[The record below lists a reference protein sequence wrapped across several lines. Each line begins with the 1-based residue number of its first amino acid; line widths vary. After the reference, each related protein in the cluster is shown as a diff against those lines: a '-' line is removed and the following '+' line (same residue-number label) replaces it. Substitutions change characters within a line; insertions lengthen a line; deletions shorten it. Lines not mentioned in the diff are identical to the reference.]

1 MSSEILKKNFQT
13 RLSNFIKK
21 NKKYFV
27 YTSIIIFFFILAF
40 LFIQNLKKKN
50 EIKISEEY
58 TQATILIKQK
68 KLQESKLIL
77 ESIIN
82 KEWNH
87 LKNKREGV
95 NAEISRHIMLGL
107 IPLGIWFAWWTALG
121 QTDGMMHP
129 RDIDPGNLFLK
140 GGYIG
145 DRLSPS
151 NTWVGFMGAGPI
163 ILIGVLWWNLFRS
176 NGWPLQMAF
185 VILAVRISALAL
197 QLSISPNMPRLV
209 FKIGWDIVFCLMIIF
224 VVAAYMLYEK
234 WLDRDSEAI
243 AQ

>member
-1 MSSEILKKNFQT
+1 
-13 RLSNFIKK
+13 
-21 NKKYFV
+21 
-27 YTSIIIFFFILAF
+27 
-40 LFIQNLKKKN
+40 
-50 EIKISEEY
+50 
-58 TQATILIKQK
+58 
-68 KLQESKLIL
+68 
-77 ESIIN
+77 
-82 KEWNH
+82 
-87 LKNKREGV
+87 
-95 NAEISRHIMLGL
+95 
-107 IPLGIWFAWWTALG
+107 
-121 QTDGMMHP
+121 
-129 RDIDPGNLFLK
+129 
-140 GGYIG
+140 
-145 DRLSPS
+145 LSPS